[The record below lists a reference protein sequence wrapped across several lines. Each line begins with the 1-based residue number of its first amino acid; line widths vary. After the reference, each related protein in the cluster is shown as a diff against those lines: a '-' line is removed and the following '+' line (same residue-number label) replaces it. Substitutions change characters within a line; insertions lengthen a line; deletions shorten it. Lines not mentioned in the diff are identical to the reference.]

1 LSQTSFT
8 KKRYSDKNVWRGRVG
23 VYIAHRLPDG
33 RNGGTAFTEL
43 VGKHFY
49 DIERANHAHT
59 VFSLAYGAVLILS
72 HTSLKFYRGHRY
84 VILGANGSGKS
95 TLIRQLRDGKVENPQ
110 PPGPVALRCVMVEH
124 SLQGEGTSL
133 SVIDLIVS
141 REPCL
146 FTPESRPIDVFI
158 IS

>member
-1 LSQTSFT
+1 MAARRLLSWLANTSTISKESVFF
-8 KKRYSDKNVWRGRVG
+8 VG
-23 VYIAHRLPDG
+23 LILDAHHM
-33 RNGGTAFTEL
+33 FQ
-43 VGKHFY
+43 
-49 DIERANHAHT
+49 ANHAHT